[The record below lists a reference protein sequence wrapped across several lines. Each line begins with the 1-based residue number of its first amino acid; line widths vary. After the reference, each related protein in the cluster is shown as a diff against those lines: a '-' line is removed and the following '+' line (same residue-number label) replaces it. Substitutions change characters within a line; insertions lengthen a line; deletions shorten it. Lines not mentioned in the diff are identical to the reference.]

1 MRELTIPL
9 TLVGMR
15 QCADFSVVCSPVI
28 FQNTLHLTR
37 DLSLLLT
44 GLNGLEHWL
53 ATFTPIPFVDRLGRR
68 PILLF
73 STIGQTISMAILAG
87 SIAYLENK
95 AADYVAS
102 VFLL

>member
-9 TLVGMR
+9 TLGMR

-28 FQNTLHLTR
+28 FKNTLHLTR

-44 GLNGLEHWL
+44 GLNGLEYWL
-53 ATFTPIPFVDRLGRR
+53 ATFIPIPLIDRLGRR

-73 STIGQTISMAILAG
+73 STIGQTISMAVLAG
-87 SIAYLENK
+87 SIAYLESK
-95 AADYVAS
+95 AAGYVAS